1 MQSQTCAVRDTE
13 IVFVPDETQ
22 GAQTIRIAA
31 TNLGTHLAGAFGCT
45 QREGEFFVLAHSPE
59 VDRTIRELVD
69 ALILARYNHP
79 TVMQLRLKLME

>member
-1 MQSQTCAVRDTE
+1 MNAQSCAVRDTE
-13 IVFVPDETQ
+13 IQLVPDETQ
-22 GAQTIRIAA
+22 GGQTIRIAA
-31 TNLGTHLAGAFGCT
+31 TNLGTHLANAFGCT
-45 QREGEFFVLAHSPE
+45 QRDGNFFVLTHSPE